1 MATKHDLRRWIIE
14 SLADLGGSGS
24 VVEVSKVMWAA
35 HEAELRESGDLY
47 YTWQYDV
54 RWAAQALRNEGKLAP
69 ADRSRSKPWRLA

>member
-1 MATKHDLRRWIIE
+1 MATKHDLRRWVVE

-24 VVEVSKVMWAA
+24 VVEVSKAIWAV

-54 RWAAQALRNEGKLAP
+54 RWAAQTLRNEDKLAP
-69 ADRSRSKPWRLA
+69 ADRNRSKPWRLA